1 MKSSYMN
8 VKVRDFKALKILTAV
23 LLVLNVII
31 SLACYRQ
38 ELEVISYAK
47 ENESLK
53 MEIVNLEGQIEMQK
67 SAIIELEKSK

>member
-1 MKSSYMN
+1 MK
-8 VKVRDFKALKILTAV
+8 KEIKILKILIAV

-38 ELEVISYAK
+38 ELAVISYAK

-53 MEIVNLEGQIEMQK
+53 MEIVNLEGQIEIQQLV
-67 SAIIELEKSK
+67 ITELEKSK

>member
-1 MKSSYMN
+1 MK
-8 VKVRDFKALKILTAV
+8 KEIKILKIITAV
-23 LLVLNVII
+23 LLVLNIII
-31 SLACYRQ
+31 SLANYRQ

-67 SAIIELEKSK
+67 SVITELEKSK